1 MYLKKLDL
9 SILHWACHFVKHL
22 KKNEIKSVAKSI
34 SDFNHDSKH
43 AFYRF
48 YKRHNEFEEM
58 SLDSKYNRMKEIN
71 KLLINFK
78 AINTQKEKHNSKRSK
93 L

>member
-1 MYLKKLDL
+1 
-9 SILHWACHFVKHL
+9 
-22 KKNEIKSVAKSI
+22 
-34 SDFNHDSKH
+34 
-43 AFYRF
+43 
-48 YKRHNEFEEM
+48 M